1 MSKTLI
7 VGSVAFD
14 AIETPQHKTDKIIG
28 GAGTY
33 ICFAASY
40 FSTPQVV
47 AVVGGD
53 FPREYIEKLKSKG
66 VETEGLQIKPNE
78 KTFFWA
84 GKYFDNMNQRET
96 LITELNVL
104 EHFEPIIPY
113 SYQGTEFVMLGNLSP
128 VVQRRVLEQ
137 LMHKPKL
144 VVLDTMNFWMDC
156 MLPELLKTIAMV
168 DVIVINEEEARQLS
182 GEYGLPQ
189 AAKKIQM
196 MGPRYVII
204 KKGSHGALLFGE
216 GKVFSAPALP
226 IENVIDP
233 TGAGDTFA
241 GGFIAYLAQKN
252 ATDFETMKVAT
263 VVGSVLASF
272 TVEAMGTEAIE
283 NLATQQIADR
293 LRQFR
298 ELTVFAPYKAF
309 LKERK

>member
-1 MSKTLI
+1 MAKTLI

-14 AIETPQHKTDKIIG
+14 AIETPQQKTNKIIG

-53 FPREYIEKLKSKG
+53 FPQEYIEKLENKG
-66 VETEGLQIKPNE
+66 VETEGLQIKTDE

-104 EHFEPIIPY
+104 EHFNPIVPD

-137 LMHKPKL
+137 LTYKPKL

-156 MLPELLKTIAMV
+156 MLDELLKTIAMV

-182 GEYGLPQ
+182 EEYGLPQ
-189 AAKKIQM
+189 AAKRIQS

-216 GKVFSAPALP
+216 DKVFSAPALP

-233 TGAGDTFA
+233 TGAGDSFA
-241 GGFIAYLAQKN
+241 GGFVAYLAQKN
-252 ATDFETMKVAT
+252 ATDFETMKTAVT
-263 VVGSVLASF
+263 VGSAMASF

-283 NLATQQIADR
+283 NLSALQITER
-293 LRQFR
+293 FEQFR
-298 ELTVFAPYKAF
+298 ELSAFAPVSF
-309 LKERK
+309 